1 MNYVYDVVLNFNDY
15 RDVYDFYEWDKN
27 DSFIYIDKIPIFV
40 VNTFQM
46 EEILFSRIKISNE
59 LLSKIKN
66 KTILE
71 NGIIQY
77 SFLVTNREKV
87 IGLKFNNSGELIEVS
102 NLLLDEEEA
111 VLEEICEFDMDYLEY
126 EILDKCNNNLF
137 FTRKDRYI
145 RNCLLEE
152 INNLYKNKHYD
163 EISYLY
169 YEIFK
174 DNCSIKNKYK
184 LLIDSITNNYKNTYS
199 KLYDIILLSKQ
210 GILSN

>member
-1 MNYVYDVVLNFNDY
+1 MNYIYDVVLNFNDY
-15 RDVYDFYEWDKN
+15 RDVYDFYEWDRD
-27 DSFIYIDKIPIFV
+27 DSFIYIEKIPIFV

-46 EEILFSRIKISNE
+46 EDILFSRIKISNE
-59 LLSKIKN
+59 LLDKVKN

-71 NGIIQY
+71 NGSILY
-77 SFLVTNREKV
+77 SFLVTNRDKV
-87 IGLKFNNSGELIEVS
+87 IGLNFNNNGELIEVS

-111 VLEEICEFDMDYLEY
+111 VLEEISEFDMDYLEY
-126 EILDKCNNNLF
+126 EVINKCNNVLF

-145 RNCLLEE
+145 RNRLLEE
-152 INNLYKNKHYD
+152 INNLYKDKHYD

-169 YEIFK
+169 YEIFN
-174 DNCSIKNKYK
+174 DNCSIQSKYK

>member
-1 MNYVYDVVLNFNDY
+1 MNYIYDVVLNFNDY
-15 RDVYDFYEWDKN
+15 RDVYDFYEWDRD
-27 DSFIYIDKIPIFV
+27 DSFIYIEKIPIFV

-46 EEILFSRIKISNE
+46 EDILFSRIKISNE
-59 LLSKIKN
+59 LLDKVKN

-71 NGIIQY
+71 NGSILY
-77 SFLVTNREKV
+77 SFLVTNRDKV
-87 IGLKFNNSGELIEVS
+87 IGLNFNNNGELIEVS

-111 VLEEICEFDMDYLEY
+111 VLEEISEFDMDYLEY
-126 EILDKCNNNLF
+126 EVINKCNNVLF

-145 RNCLLEE
+145 RNRLLEE
-152 INNLYKNKHYD
+152 INNLYKDKHYD

-169 YEIFK
+169 YEIFN
-174 DNCSIKNKYK
+174 DNCSIQSKYN